1 MFDTVYKMMQDSE
14 RELNSKQILQILS
27 SSGIVLNTFFHE
39 FNAINTQFHVRAS
52 QIRSR
57 VRHILKG
64 QEYTGI
70 AAYNPYPWIDALEKT
85 DRVTAAFLDVVME
98 LLTGHRPMQVRAIFN
113 QIIVDHISVIRI
125 LTAHLLVHLTLTML
139 IGALKDRGE

>member
-1 MFDTVYKMMQDSE
+1 MNAQVTTASYRKYNKRV
-14 RELNSKQILQILS
+14 LVLS
-27 SSGIVLNTFFHE
+27 GKRIP
-39 FNAINTQFHVRAS
+39 AA
-52 QIRSR
+52 IRSR
-57 VRHILKG
+57 DKKSVYAIHDIIVL
-64 QEYTGI
+64 
-70 AAYNPYPWIDALEKT
+70 
-85 DRVTAAFLDVVME
+85 FLDVVME